1 MTLSARYYDRS
12 APGARWAYFTGFA
25 RVAGLT
31 AYLVTTTAI
40 SAERKDDIYV
50 QFEKCRVLGDDQAR
64 LACLKNL
71 IPKDEPAASSAA
83 DSWPLVRTPHPRGGP
98 EAVSIMRTA
107 DTTRSDPELAGLMI
121 RCAEKPG
128 LEAILALVRPIP
140 PRSKRDV
147 VVAAG
152 AAQVLLH
159 AEVTAA
165 SSALLLPI
173 ETSTFTSGPWRNSK
187 EIEVTIKDP
196 DGDIR
201 GVIPIDGIGPAMA
214 KLSGN
219 CPSR

>member
-1 MTLSARYYDRS
+1 MTLLLQDHCGWAPCARLRLGI
-12 APGARWAYFTGFA
+12 AL
-25 RVAGLT
+25 AGSMM
-31 AYLVTTTAI
+31 VTSLAATPAI
-40 SAERKDDIYV
+40 SAEKNDIYSE
-50 QFEKCRVLGDDQAR
+50 FEKCRVLGDDQAR

-71 IPKDEPAASSAA
+71 IPKDGPATTAT
-83 DSWPLVRTPHPRGGP
+83 DSWPLIRTPHPQGGP
-98 EAVSIMRTA
+98 DAVSIMRTA

-121 RCAEKPG
+121 RCAEKSG

-152 AAQVLLH
+152 TAEVLLH
-159 AEVTAA
+159 AEVTSAGA
-165 SSALLLPI
+165 ALLLPV
-173 ETSTFTSGPWRNSK
+173 ETSTFTTGAWRSSK
-187 EIEVTIKDP
+187 EIAVTIKDP

-219 CPSR
+219 CPPR